1 MTNAVPRAAATG
13 AARRR
18 AARVREAAT
27 AAAFLA
33 PLVVLMVVFVYYP
46 LADTARLSFFN
57 YSFLKD
63 ASEFV
68 GFDNY
73 VTWVTDPEMW
83 HSAWVSVLFFI
94 FYVPTSMALGFGIAY
109 LIDRLAGR
117 WLPGAYRTIFYF
129 PVVLPAAIVFHMWL
143 NVYDPSYGPL
153 AQMMR
158 GLGLD
163 EINWLGSTDLAL
175 PGLALMSVWRL
186 IGETVILML
195 VGLANI
201 PREPIEAA
209 RVDGANEWQ
218 IVRKI
223 ILPMLAPIL
232 FLIFVLRLKVLELT
246 QEPMFMTDG
255 GPIDATTTYG
265 LQAYKIVFEDD
276 ALGYASTW
284 YVLLAV
290 FSLLVALLVG
300 KLMRQN
306 TEG

>member
-1 MTNAVPRAAATG
+1 MTNTIPRATARGAT
-13 AARRR
+13 RRR
-18 AARVREAAT
+18 AQRVREAAT
-27 AAAFLA
+27 AAAFLT
-33 PLVVLMVVFVYYP
+33 PLAVLMVVFVYYP
-46 LADTARLSFFN
+46 LADTVRLSFFN

-63 ASEFV
+63 TSEFV
-68 GFDNY
+68 GFSNY
-73 VTWVTDPEMW
+73 VEWAADPEMW

-94 FYVPTSMALGFGIAY
+94 FYVPTSMALGFLIAY
-109 LIDRLAGR
+109 LIDRLVGR
-117 WLPGAYRTIFYF
+117 WIPAVYRTIFYF

-143 NVYDPSYGPL
+143 NVYDPSYGPI
-153 AQMMR
+153 AQVMR
-158 GLGLD
+158 GVGLS

-218 IVRKI
+218 IVRKVV
-223 ILPMLAPIL
+223 LPMLAPIL

-246 QEPMFMTDG
+246 QEPLFMTDG
-255 GPIDATTTYG
+255 GPIDSTMTYG
-265 LQAYKIVFEDD
+265 LQAYKIVFQDD

-284 YVLLAV
+284 YVLMAV

-306 TEG
+306 SEG